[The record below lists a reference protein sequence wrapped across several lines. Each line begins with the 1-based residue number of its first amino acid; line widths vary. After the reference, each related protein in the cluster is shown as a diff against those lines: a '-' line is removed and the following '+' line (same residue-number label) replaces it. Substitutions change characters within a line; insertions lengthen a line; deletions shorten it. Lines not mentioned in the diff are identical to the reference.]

1 MFLTIYL
8 TPNSIGVWFDRLLS
22 YLLFQQFLEEFLKVG
37 SEIGK
42 VT

>member
-8 TPNSIGVWFDRLLS
+8 TPASIGVWFDRLFS

-37 SEIGK
+37 SE
-42 VT
+42 T

>member
-8 TPNSIGVWFDRLLS
+8 TPNSIGVWFDRPLS

-42 VT
+42 GT

>member
-22 YLLFQQFLEEFLKVG
+22 YLFFQQFLKEFFKMG

-42 VT
+42 GT